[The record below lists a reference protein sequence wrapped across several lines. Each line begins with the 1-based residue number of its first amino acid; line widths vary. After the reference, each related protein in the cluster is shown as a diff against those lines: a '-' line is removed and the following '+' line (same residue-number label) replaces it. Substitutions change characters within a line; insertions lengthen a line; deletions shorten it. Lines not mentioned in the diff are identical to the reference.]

1 MKDFTKYNV
10 SGAHA
15 KAAQYDEGLRAFM
28 LQVYNY
34 MAGALV
40 LTGAISMFAASSET
54 IMNMLYVMQA
64 GHIVGISGLG
74 WLVTFAPLV
83 LVFAFNFGIT
93 RMSVQTVQTL
103 FWTYAALIGLSLS
116 SIFMVYT
123 GESIARVFFITA
135 GVFGAMSIY
144 GYSTK
149 KDLTQFGSFLI
160 MGLIGILIASL
171 INIFLKSTGLQFA
184 VSILSILIFV
194 GLTAYDTQRIKS
206 MYYQFG
212 INNEVSTKVAVMGA
226 LALYMD
232 FINIFI
238 QLLQF
243 FGNRRD

>member
-40 LTGAISMFAASSET
+40 LTGTISMLTASSEAV
-54 IMNMLYVMQA
+54 MNMMYVMQ
-64 GHIVGISGLG
+64 GKHIVGISGFG
-74 WLVTFAPLV
+74 WLVAFAPLA
-83 LVFAFNFGIT
+83 LVFVFNFGIT
-93 RMSVQTVQTL
+93 RMSSQTVQLL
-103 FWTYAALIGLSLS
+103 FWTYAGLIGLSLS
-116 SIFMVYT
+116 SIFVVYT
-123 GESIARVFFITA
+123 GESVARVFFITA

-160 MGLIGILIASL
+160 IGLIGILIASL
-171 INIFLKSTGLQFA
+171 INIFLKSSGLQFA

-212 INNEVSTKVAVMGA
+212 INNEASAKVAVMGA
-226 LALYMD
+226 LTLYMD
-232 FINIFI
+232 FINIFV